1 MYNKILKRPMFKM
14 GGRSYSAQGT
24 GITSGL
30 DTPRRGLVQYPGG
43 YAGEERLTE
52 IGEEKIKITEPRI
65 SETDRI
71 IRSFGVYASPYKDD
85 GTAKTSGE
93 MGYEQA
99 QNITAERDEQKNL
112 EDLAALSN
120 LEAEEA
126 QIRKDLDR
134 DADQE
139 NALEIQRLIN
149 SKKIE
154 IDKQYQAVDAKYKII
169 IDQLQAKID
178 DPSLLA
184 TKADGTKETIAE
196 VKESIKKAERQK
208 TEEKYEIARKMPVK
222 PTLAEKIDALA
233 LIIYESKNKNALP
246 GEGITLEDA
255 KKQAEAY
262 YGKAKGGRVGYNIG
276 TGMDGVQPMEAS
288 MNIKETISTPNET
301 ITEDMSA
308 TKTIAEQPS
317 VDMTYEEFRSKIPAE
332 VEDNI
337 VQLIYYN
344 KDAFADFASI
354 VDQSGVDEFNNKYQV
369 SLVLP
374 MSDAMV

>member
-1 MYNKILKRPMFKM
+1 MYNRILKRPMFKM

-30 DTPRRGLVQYPGG
+30 DTPKRGLVDGPGG

-52 IGEEKIKITEPRI
+52 IGEEKINITQPRE
-65 SETDRI
+65 SEAGRI
-71 IRSFGVYASPYKDD
+71 IRSFGVYASPYKAD

-99 QNITAERDEQKNL
+99 VGITEERDEQKNL

-134 DADQE
+134 ESDQI
-139 NALEIQRLIN
+139 NQLELQNLIN

-154 IDKQYQAVDAKYKII
+154 IDKQYQAVDAKYKLI
-169 IDQLQAKID
+169 IDDLQAKIN

-184 TKADGTKETIAE
+184 PGETVAM
-196 VKESIKKAERQK
+196 VKDAIKKAERSK

-222 PTLAEKIDALA
+222 PTIAEKIDALA
-233 LIIYESKNKNALP
+233 LIIYEAKNKNALP
-246 GEGITLEDA
+246 GQEYSLEDA
-255 KKQAEAY
+255 KKDAQKY
-262 YGKAKGGRVGYNIG
+262 YGQSKAKGGRVGYQAG
-276 TGMDGVQPMEAS
+276 TGMEGAQPMQAS
-288 MNIKETISTPNET
+288 MNMEETISTPNET
-301 ITEDMSA
+301 ITEDMS
-308 TKTIAEQPS
+308 TTETIEKQPS
-317 VDMTYEEFRSKIPAE
+317 VDMTYEEFRGKIPAE

>member
-1 MYNKILKRPMFKM
+1 MYNRILKRPMFKM

-30 DTPRRGLVQYPGG
+30 DTPKRGLVDGPGG

-52 IGEEKIKITEPRI
+52 IGEEKINITQPRE
-65 SETDRI
+65 SEAGRI
-71 IRSFGVYASPYKDD
+71 IRSFGVYASPYKAD

-99 QNITAERDEQKNL
+99 VGITEERDEQKNL

-134 DADQE
+134 ESDQI
-139 NALEIQRLIN
+139 NQLELQNLIN

-154 IDKQYQAVDAKYKII
+154 IDKQYQAVDAKYKLI
-169 IDQLQAKID
+169 IDDLQAKIN

-184 TKADGTKETIAE
+184 PGETVAM
-196 VKESIKKAERQK
+196 VKDAIKKAERPK

-233 LIIYESKNKNALP
+233 LIIYEAKNKNALP
-246 GEGITLEDA
+246 GQEYSLEDA
-255 KKQAEAY
+255 KKDAQKY
-262 YGKAKGGRVGYNIG
+262 YGQSKAKGGRVGYQAG
-276 TGMDGVQPMEAS
+276 TGMEGAQPMQAS
-288 MNIKETISTPNET
+288 MNMEETISTPNET
-301 ITEDMSA
+301 ITEDMS
-308 TKTIAEQPS
+308 TTETIEKQPS
-317 VDMTYEEFRSKIPAE
+317 VDMTYEEFRGKIPAE

>member
-1 MYNKILKRPMFKM
+1 MYNRILKRPMFKM

-43 YAGEERLTE
+43 YAGEEERLTE
-52 IGEEKIKITEPRI
+52 IGEEKIQITEPRL
-65 SETDRI
+65 SNVDQI
-71 IRSFGVYASPYKDD
+71 IKSFGVYASPYKAD

-134 DADQE
+134 DADQA
-139 NALEIQRLIN
+139 NALEIQQLIN

-154 IDKQYQAVDAKYKII
+154 IDKQYQAVDAKYKLI
-169 IDQLQAKID
+169 IDELQAKIND
-178 DPSLLA
+178 SSLLA
-184 TKADGTKETIAE
+184 PGETVAM
-196 VKESIKKAERQK
+196 VKDAIKKAERQK

-222 PTLAEKIDALA
+222 PTIAEKIDALA
-233 LIIYESKNKNALP
+233 LIIYEAKNKNALP
-246 GEGITLEDA
+246 GQEYSLEDA
-255 KKQAEAY
+255 KKDAQKY
-262 YGKAKGGRVGYNIG
+262 YGQSKAKGGRVGYEAG
-276 TGMDGVQPMEAS
+276 TGMEGAQPMQAS
-288 MNIKETISTPNET
+288 MNMAETISTPNET
-301 ITEDMSA
+301 ITEDMSV
-308 TKTIAEQPS
+308 TETIEKQPS
-317 VDMTYEEFRSKIPAE
+317 VDMTYEEFRGKIPAE

-354 VDQSGVDEFNNKYQV
+354 IDQSGVDEFNNKYQV